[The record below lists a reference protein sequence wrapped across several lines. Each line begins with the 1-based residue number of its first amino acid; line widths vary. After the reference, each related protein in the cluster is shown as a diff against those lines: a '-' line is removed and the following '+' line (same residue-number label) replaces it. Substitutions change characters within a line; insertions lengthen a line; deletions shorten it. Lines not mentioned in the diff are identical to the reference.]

1 MEGQTLFK
9 SRVKSTSSGGS
20 PKRNVHAPRKTLQY
34 DNKDWKS
41 QLRDEAVIIGHE
53 QDPDQNLLEAY
64 KEVFK
69 SSFAKEFELVLNR
82 VNRKS
87 GECLE
92 KARNVSLLPWRN

>member
-9 SRVKSTSSGGS
+9 SRVKITPSGGG
-20 PKRNVHAPRKTLQY
+20 PTRNVHAPRKTLQY
-34 DNKDWKS
+34 DNKDWRS

-64 KEVFK
+64 TKVFT

-82 VNRKS
+82 VNEKS
-87 GECLE
+87 RECLE